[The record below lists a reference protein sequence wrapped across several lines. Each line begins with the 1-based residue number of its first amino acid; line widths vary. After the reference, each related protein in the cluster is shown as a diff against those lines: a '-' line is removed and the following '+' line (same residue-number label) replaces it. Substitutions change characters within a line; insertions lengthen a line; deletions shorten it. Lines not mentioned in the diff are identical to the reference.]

1 VSVKSLDHRIVHAL
15 IASLSPFPQNARR
28 HSKAQIR
35 QIAKSIER
43 FGFTNPVLTGDGGQI
58 LAGHGRV
65 EAAKL
70 LGRSEVPTLPLS
82 HLTASERRAYVV
94 ADNKLALNANW
105 DKEML
110 AVELQG
116 LIEMDFDV
124 ELTPFTIA
132 ETDLVLEEAKNRDM
146 RGKDSDLDRVP
157 PLPETAVTLPGDL
170 WLLGHHRLLCGDT
183 RSKEDLSR
191 LMAGDVADLVFTD
204 PPYNVKIDG
213 HVGGLGAIRHR
224 EFAFASGEMSETE
237 FTHFLKTTL
246 SNLSGV
252 CREGAIAFVCMD
264 WRHMRELLEA
274 GAAAFTELK
283 NLCVWN
289 KSNGGMGSFY
299 RSKHELVFVYKK
311 GTSPHTNSFELG
323 RTGRY
328 RTNVWDYA
336 GISSLGASRS
346 EELAMHPTVKPVALV
361 ADAIKDCS
369 RRGEIV
375 LDGFGGSGSTLIAA
389 ESCGRKAR
397 LLEYD
402 PLYCDTIV
410 ARWQALTGK
419 QASHAVTGQSFED
432 VEEERKLAGVA
443 HAGTAA
449 RITSQGENAVSQSG
463 GRS

>member
-1 VSVKSLDHRIVHAL
+1 
-15 IASLSPFPQNARR
+15 
-28 HSKAQIR
+28 
-35 QIAKSIER
+35 
-43 FGFTNPVLTGDGGQI
+43 
-58 LAGHGRV
+58 V

-70 LGRSEVPTLPLS
+70 LGLSEVPTLPLS

-124 ELTPFTIA
+124 ELTGFTIA